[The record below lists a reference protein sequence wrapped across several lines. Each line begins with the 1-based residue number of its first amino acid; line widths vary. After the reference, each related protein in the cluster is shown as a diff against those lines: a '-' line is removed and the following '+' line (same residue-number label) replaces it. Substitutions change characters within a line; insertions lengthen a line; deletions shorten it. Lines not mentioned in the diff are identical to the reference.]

1 MQAEQ
6 VVGFGPYRFA
16 LSGEQLWRGQHAV
29 KLTPKALVL
38 LRALVTRAGEL
49 VTKEELL
56 QIGWP
61 QTVVSDYALTA
72 CIKDLRRALRDD
84 SRQPR
89 FIGTVHRRGF
99 RFIGKVVNHQ
109 QHPVARKKEAA
120 RIQGQAPTSLAP
132 TPGARHPTPP
142 LVGRDGELAQ
152 LEAWFDAALNGARQL
167 VFVTGEPGIG
177 KTALVEAFLTRL
189 ADKHGHEPQLRIGR
203 GQCIEQYGAGEAYL
217 PLLDAMGRL
226 GRQAGDQRL
235 VEVLSQQAPT
245 WLVQL
250 PALITATTLELL
262 QRQTQGAARQRMLR
276 ELAEAIE
283 QLAAE
288 GPLVLWLEDLHWG
301 DVSTLEWLAY
311 MARRREPARLL
322 VIGSY
327 RPVEVLVREHPL
339 RGLKQELQVHG
350 ECAELLLDFLS
361 EEAVAEYL
369 AVRFSLGTS
378 SALLPDLAQTIHRRT
393 DGNPLFLVNVV
404 NDLVARGMLVQRDDR
419 WELQGRVEEV
429 AASVPESLQQLIA
442 QQVERLSPETRRM
455 LEVGSVAGAEFSAA
469 AVAAGME
476 IDVETVEQQGEELV
490 RREHFL
496 RASGTAE
503 WPDGTV
509 AARYAFLHA
518 FYQDVV
524 YHRLTARQRQ
534 WLHQRIG
541 EREEVGYGA
550 RAKEI
555 AAELAVHFEQGRDY
569 RRAVQYLQQSGWNA
583 VRRCAPQEAINLLT
597 KGLKLL
603 KTWPDTP
610 ERLQQEV
617 TLLNTLMPALM
628 FSRGPAAPELENV
641 FARKRELC
649 EQLSW
654 GPESLFWTLMGLCL
668 VHVNRAGYQTAHELA
683 EQCLHLAQGA
693 RGSTHQLIW
702 GHYMLGVT
710 FFCHGDFVLA
720 RSHQEQS
727 IALYDPQQH
736 RSHTFRQGHNPQV
749 SALQYV
755 ALVLWHLGYPDQAL
769 KRIHNALT
777 LAHELS
783 HPYTLGDLLGYATL
797 LHQYRREARRVQEQA
812 EAVLTLSAEQGFPFL
827 SALATLLQ
835 GWVLA
840 DQGHGEQGIAQVHQ
854 GLAAL
859 RATGAESWR
868 PYFLALLAEAY
879 GKTGQ
884 AEEGLSVL
892 AEALATVHKTGERHY
907 EAELYRLKGDLTLAQ
922 SSVHLASSVTNPNS
936 PTPDPQTQA
945 ETCFLQA
952 IEIARRQQAKSL
964 ELRATMS
971 LARLWQQQG
980 KRERARQKLAE
991 IYTWFTEGFDTRDLQ
1006 EAQALMEELTSR
1018 ESPSKS
1024 KSLPDTRF
1032 HTY

>member
-132 TPGARHPTPP
+132 TPGARHPTLP

-245 WLVQL
+245 WLIQL

-369 AVRFSLGTS
+369 AVRFSVGTS
-378 SALLPDLAQTIHRRT
+378 SEAALPGLAYAIHRRT
-393 DGNPLFLVNVV
+393 DGNPLFMVTVV
-404 NDLVARGMLVQRDDR
+404 NDLVARGMLAQRHDR

-429 AASVPESLQQLIA
+429 AGRVPESLRQLIA
-442 QQVERLSPETRRM
+442 QQVERLSPEARRM
-455 LEVGSVAGAEFSAA
+455 LEVGSVAGVEFSAA

-476 IDVETVEQQGEELV
+476 TEVERVEDRGEELV

-509 AARYAFLHA
+509 AARYGFLHA
-518 FYQDVV
+518 LHQEEVYQ
-524 YHRLTARQRQ
+524 RLTARQRQ
-534 WLHQRIG
+534 RLHLRIG
-541 EREEVGYGA
+541 EREEAGYGERA
-550 RAKEI
+550 REI
-555 AAELAVHFEQGRDY
+555 AVELAGHFEQGRDY
-569 RRAVQYLQQSGWNA
+569 RRAVQYLQRAGENA
-583 VRRCAPQEAINLLT
+583 ARRSAPHEVINLLT
-597 KGLKLL
+597 RGLKLL
-603 KTWPDTP
+603 KTWPDTH
-610 ERLQQEV
+610 ERTRQE
-617 TLLNTLMPALM
+617 LAL
-628 FSRGPAAPELENV
+628 RIGLGPPLIATKGYAAPET
-641 FARKRELC
+641 
-649 EQLSW
+649 EQTYL
-654 GPESLFWTLMGLCL
+654 
-668 VHVNRAGYQTAHELA
+668 RAHELCQA
-683 EQCLHLAQGA
+683 VGETDQLFPVLVGLQRFYLARPEMQIARELGEECLMLAQRTQDPIFLEEAHRAMGTTLYRLGEFVPARAHLERSIAVHDSLRYHSLASSYVLDSGDCFSYLAWVLWCLGYRNRALECSRDQLNLAQESSNPLSLVWALITGVWLHLVHGEWQG
-693 RGSTHQLIW
+693 
-702 GHYMLGVT
+702 
-710 FFCHGDFVLA
+710 
-720 RSHQEQS
+720 
-727 IALYDPQQH
+727 
-736 RSHTFRQGHNPQV
+736 
-749 SALQYV
+749 
-755 ALVLWHLGYPDQAL
+755 
-769 KRIHNALT
+769 
-777 LAHELS
+777 
-783 HPYTLGDLLGYATL
+783 
-797 LHQYRREARRVQEQA
+797 VQEQA
-812 EAVLTLSAEQGFPFL
+812 EKMITLTGEQGFPFWMAQGVIFRGW
-827 SALATLLQ
+827 ALAEQ
-835 GWVLA
+835 G
-840 DQGHGEQGIAQVHQ
+840 QQERGIAQMRE
-854 GLAAL
+854 GLTAYRAL
-859 RATGAESWR
+859 RANVMVVS
-868 PYFLALLAEAY
+868 FLGLLAEAY
-879 GKTGQ
+879 RKFGEIEQGM
-884 AEEGLSVL
+884 AALL
-892 AEALATVHKTGERHY
+892 EALAQADKTGERWY
-907 EAELYRLKGDLTLAQ
+907 EAELYRFKGELLLMQDEPD
-922 SSVHLASSVTNPNS
+922 ASQVES
-936 PTPDPQTQA
+936 
-945 ETCFLQA
+945 CFQRA
-952 IEIARRQQAKSL
+952 IEIARNQSAKSW
-964 ELRATMS
+964 ELRATIS
-971 LARLWQQQG
+971 LARLWRQLG
-980 KRERARQKLAE
+980 KREPARERLAE
-991 IYTWFTEGFDTRDLQ
+991 IYGWFTEGFDTRDLQ
-1006 EAQALMEELTSR
+1006 EAKALMQELT
-1018 ESPSKS
+1018 
-1024 KSLPDTRF
+1024 
-1032 HTY
+1032 